1 MSRGIWMMIAATFV
15 FGVQDG
21 LSRHLA
27 EAYSVYLIVMIRYWF
42 FAVFVVVLALRQ
54 TGGLRSAIATK
65 VPGLQI
71 LRGLL
76 LAAEVCVMVTG
87 FVVLGL
93 VESHAIFASYP
104 LLITAMAWPMLKERP
119 GWRRIS
125 AVAIGFVGVLVV
137 LRPGFGVVSL
147 GAVFPLTAA
156 TMFAVYG
163 VLTRMVSR
171 HDSSTVSLF
180 WTGTAGAVAMTCVG
194 IWFWE
199 PISPGNWI
207 WMGLLCVTGVL
218 GHWFLII
225 AYDLSEV
232 SEVQPFAYFQ
242 LVFGAGIGVL
252 VFREAL
258 EWPVVLGAA
267 IIVSAGI
274 FTIRRQRT

>member
-1 MSRGIWMMIAATFV
+1 MSRGVIMMITATFV

-42 FAVFVVVLALRQ
+42 FAVFVVALAARQ
-54 TGGLRSAIATK
+54 SGGLRKAAATK
-65 VPGLQI
+65 APVVQI
-71 LRGLL
+71 ARGLL
-76 LAAEVCVMVTG
+76 LAAEVCVMVTS

-93 VESHAIFASYP
+93 VESHAIFTCYP
-104 LLITAMAWPMLKERP
+104 LIITALAWPLLGEKP
-119 GWRRIS
+119 GWRRVS
-125 AVAIGFVGVLVV
+125 AVAAGFVGVLVI
-137 LRPGFGVVSL
+137 LRPGFGVFSI
-147 GAVFPLTAA
+147 GAVIPLIAA
-156 TMFAVYG
+156 SMFAVYG
-163 VLTRMVSR
+163 ILTRKVAS

-180 WTGTAGAVAMTCVG
+180 WTGVAGAVAMTLVG
-194 IWFWE
+194 VWFWE
-199 PISPGNWI
+199 PISPADWV

-252 VFREAL
+252 VFGEVL
-258 EWPVVLGAA
+258 QWPVVLGAA
-267 IIVSAGI
+267 IIVAAGI
-274 FTIRRQRT
+274 FTLRRHRA